1 MECNP
6 LMHLKGLQPVSSC
19 NFVPCAVGPRQ
30 TAQIHL
36 MRRHRARGHL
46 NFTLQ
51 WWLLALVM
59 AISGCIGA
67 WTHYAAHQ
75 ALEAAER
82 DRLVAQLKVIDINLG
97 QQLNVASKVITLVR
111 TSLPLLNAQKN
122 GGELIEQR
130 LRALKD
136 AMPGVRAIIILDA
149 QGTLQHSSQAE
160 LLGQNFRQ
168 RDYFV
173 TAQQNPDPNI
183 LHASAPFKSALGD
196 LSINVFK
203 TVQDEKGAF
212 AGLIGCI
219 MDRDYFSALLG
230 SVLYAPDM
238 WASIAHGEGHLFM
251 MVPPRPEIEGINL
264 NQPGSF
270 HQRHRDSGQTISVRT
285 GTVRATQEERMLA
298 EQTVMPPNL
307 HMDQPLY
314 VAISRDLPGLFAE
327 WRKEAMV
334 EALIFAAVILLS
346 IASLFVYQLRQKS
359 FDALLALQARERDQH
374 HARISLQAQRA
385 SALLDLPRE
394 TEDLDEQATMQRG
407 LAVAERLT
415 GSQISFIHFVHD
427 DQETIEL
434 LTWSADTL
442 AHYCYA
448 VFDKHYP
455 ISQAGIWA
463 DALRQRQAVVV
474 NDYANASGKH
484 GLPEG
489 HASLARL
496 VSVPV
501 MESDK
506 VRMMMGVGNK
516 PEVYNEFD
524 VETTRLIADSLWRLV
539 RQRRADAL
547 SKASQ
552 KSLENAQIL
561 AGMGSYDL
569 DFGSQRWECSAGLD
583 QLFGISADYER
594 TVSGWVALVH
604 PDDRDMAEKHLR
616 GHVVDQRQS
625 FSLEYR
631 IIRQTDQ
638 AVRWVK
644 GLGKLT
650 FDDQGQMVSM
660 QGTIQDITERKASQQ
675 QLLQLSQAVEQ
686 SSDSIVI
693 TDLDANIQ
701 YVNDAFLKNT
711 KYTREEVIGKNP
723 RVLQSGRTSAKTYD
737 EMWQALST
745 GQSWRG
751 ELHNRR
757 KDGSEYTELAL
768 ISPMRNAQGIVTHYV
783 AAKMDITDLRAAAEQ
798 IDTLAFYDPL
808 TGLPNRRLLMD
819 RLQHALAMT
828 GRNQDKGVLM
838 MIDLDHFKNLN
849 DTLGHEQGD
858 RLLQLAAQRLRES
871 VRETD
876 TVARL
881 GGDEFMVLAEGLGK
895 NEHDV
900 AAQARLMGEKIVVA
914 LSEPYNLAP
923 GIQHSSASVGISL
936 FDDAHRGVHDEPL
949 KQAELAM
956 YQSKEA
962 GGNTL
967 RFFDQEMQAVVSAR
981 ASLEFNLREALALD
995 QFLLYFQAQV
1005 NARGQVTGAEALI
1018 RWMDPRRGMVSPD
1031 EFIPLAEETG
1041 LILPMGQWVLE
1052 TGCTQLARWAHQP
1065 HLAGLTL
1072 AINVSARQFS
1082 QQDFVDKVLSTL
1094 EQTGANPRRLKLEL
1108 TESMLLNDID
1118 AVIAK
1123 MGALKAWGVSFSLD
1137 DFGTGYSS
1145 LAYLKRLP
1153 LDQLK
1158 IDQGFVRDILV
1169 DPNDAAIARM
1179 VIALAD
1185 TMGLAVIAEGVETRS
1200 QRDFLAE
1207 AGCHAYQGYLFGR
1220 PLPLSEFESMVP
1232 GG

>member
-1 MECNP
+1 MSAIGVVVAWSSYSD
-6 LMHLKGLQPVSSC
+6 HL
-19 NFVPCAVGPRQ
+19 
-30 TAQIHL
+30 
-36 MRRHRARGHL
+36 
-46 NFTLQ
+46 
-51 WWLLALVM
+51 
-59 AISGCIGA
+59 AI
-67 WTHYAAHQ
+67 
-75 ALEAAER
+75 EAAER
-82 DRLVAQLKVIDINLG
+82 SRLTAQLKVIDINLE
-97 QQLNVASKVITLVR
+97 QQLNAASKVISLVR

-122 GGELIEQR
+122 GDALIEQR
-130 LRALKD
+130 LQALTN

-149 QGTLQHSSQAE
+149 QGTIQHSSQAE
-160 LLGQNFRQ
+160 LVGQNFRQ

-173 TAQQNPDPNI
+173 TAQQNGDPNI

-203 TVQDEKGAF
+203 VNQDDKGAF

-219 MDRDYFSALLG
+219 MDRNYFSTLLG
-230 SVLYAPDM
+230 SVIYAPDM
-238 WASIAHGEGHLFM
+238 WIGLAHGSGQLFM
-251 MVPPRPEIEGINL
+251 MVPPRPNIEGVNL

-270 HQRHRDSGQTISVRT
+270 HQRHRDSGQTITVMS
-285 GTVRATQEERMLA
+285 GIVRATQDERMLA
-298 EQTVMPPNL
+298 EMTIMPANL
-307 HMDQPLY
+307 RMDQPLF
-314 VAISRDLPGLFAE
+314 VSISRDLPSIFSNWRKQTLGDAWLFA
-327 WRKEAMV
+327 
-334 EALIFAAVILLS
+334 ALSVFLAGILFL
-346 IASLFVYQLRQKS
+346 YQRRQTA
-359 FDALLALQARERDQH
+359 FDALLATQASERDH
-374 HARISLQAQRA
+374 HHSRISLQAQRA
-385 SALLDLPRE
+385 TALLNLPQE
-394 TEDLDEQATMQRG
+394 TEDLDEQATMQHG
-407 LAVAERLT
+407 LAVAEQLT
-415 GSQISFIHFVHD
+415 GSEISFIHFVHD

-434 LTWSADTL
+434 LTWSQGTL
-442 AHYCYA
+442 AHYCHA

-474 NDYANASGKH
+474 NDYATASGKH

-489 HASLARL
+489 HASLVRL
-496 VSVPV
+496 ISVPV
-501 MESDK
+501 MEGDK

-516 PEVYNEFD
+516 AEVYDDFD
-524 VETTRLIADSLWRLV
+524 VETTRLIADSLWRLACK
-539 RQRRADAL
+539 RRAEMRTQ
-547 SKASQ
+547 ASE
-552 KSLENAQIL
+552 KSLANAQIL
-561 AGMGSYDL
+561 VGMGSYEL
-569 DFGSQRWECSAGLD
+569 DIAAQRWECSAGLD
-583 QLFGISADYER
+583 QVFGISADYER
-594 TVSGWVALVH
+594 TVSSWLALVH
-604 PDDRDMAEKHLR
+604 SDDRAMAENHLR

-631 IIRQTDQ
+631 IIRQTDK
-638 AVRWVK
+638 AMRWVF
-644 GLGKLT
+644 GLGNLT
-650 FDDQGQMVSM
+650 FDDQGQPVSM
-660 QGTIQDITERKASQQ
+660 HGTIQDITERKAAQQ

-693 TDLDANIQ
+693 TDLDANIH
-701 YVNDAFLKNT
+701 YVNDAFVKNT
-711 KYTREEVIGKNP
+711 GYTREEVIGKNP
-723 RVLQSGRTSAKTYD
+723 RVLQSGHTSAKTYN
-737 EMWQALST
+737 EMWQALSS

-751 ELHNRR
+751 ELYNRR
-757 KDGSEYTELAL
+757 KDGSKYTELAL
-768 ISPMRNAQGIVTHYV
+768 ISPMRNAQGVVTHYV

-828 GRNQDKGVLM
+828 GRNQDKGVLI

-858 RLLQLAAQRLRES
+858 QLLQLAAQRLRES

-900 AAQARLMGEKIVVA
+900 AAQARLMGEKIVAA
-914 LSEPYNLAP
+914 LCEPYNLAS

-956 YQSKEA
+956 YQSKDA

-981 ASLEFNLREALALD
+981 AALEFNLREALALD
-995 QFLLYFQAQV
+995 QFLLCYQAQV
-1005 NARGQVTGAEALI
+1005 NARGQITGAEGLI
-1018 RWMDPRRGMVSPD
+1018 RWMDPRRGMVSPS

-1041 LILPMGQWVLE
+1041 LILPIGQWVLE
-1052 TGCTQLARWAHQP
+1052 TGCNQLARWAHQP

-1082 QQDFVDKVLSTL
+1082 QPDFVDKVLSTL

-1118 AVIAK
+1118 TVIAK

-1220 PLPLSEFESMVP
+1220 PVPLSEFEAMVP